1 MNIPS
6 DGGFLVLS
14 HVALALTLTVAGA
27 AAVAAQA
34 PTQATTPPDTA
45 LIIIDIQ
52 QFYFEGGRLQL
63 TGPVEAAANARQV
76 LEWFRAKGLP
86 VVHVQ
91 HLGKDMPGPDPAC
104 PDPQYRIRPEVLPA
118 AGEKVVGKRHISS
131 FRDTD
136 LEAWLRAKGI
146 TKLVL
151 CGMQTHMCLE
161 ATARAAADLGFE
173 VTVIADAC
181 ATRDLE
187 FGGVKAPA
195 AHVHA
200 STLATLDGNYA
211 KVTTAAAWLAASTH

>member
-1 MNIPS
+1 MTSTI
-6 DGGFLVLS
+6 LTV
-14 HVALALTLTVAGA
+14 LTLTLAGA
-27 AAVAAQA
+27 ALATAQTPPVPA
-34 PTQATTPPDTA
+34 SPPDTA
-45 LIIIDIQ
+45 LVVIDIQ
-52 QFYFEGGRLQL
+52 QFYFEGGRMQL
-63 TGPVEAAANARQV
+63 VGPVEAAAKARQMID
-76 LEWFRAKGLP
+76 WFRAKGLP

-91 HLGKDMPGPDPAC
+91 HLGKDMAAADPAC
-104 PDPQYRIRPEVLPA
+104 PDPQYRIRPEVMPV

-146 TKLVL
+146 TKLVV

-161 ATARAAADLGFE
+161 GATRAAADLGFE

-211 KVTTAAAWLAASTH
+211 VVTTAAAWLVAAGH

>member
-1 MNIPS
+1 MTS
-6 DGGFLVLS
+6 TVLP
-14 HVALALTLTVAGA
+14 VLTLTLAGA
-27 AAVAAQA
+27 ALATAQA
-34 PTQATTPPDTA
+34 APAPAAPPDTA
-45 LIIIDIQ
+45 LIVIDIQ

-104 PDPQYRIRPEVLPA
+104 PDPQYRIRPEVMPA
-118 AGEKVVGKRHISS
+118 PGEKVVGKRHISS

-161 ATARAAADLGFE
+161 AAARAAADLGFE

-211 KVTTAAAWLAASTH
+211 KVTTAAAWLAAAGH